1 MEQRYA
7 LIAPDLVVGP
17 QTDPLRN
24 LPVLACLLRQ
34 DLLDL
39 EGLVRGL
46 QNKDTHASST
56 PEPKRKTVQ
65 PAASCGS
72 ILIYARRP
80 QGIACGFLTAVRAA
94 YIPSCSRD
102 GFFFQVKK

>member
-80 QGIACGFLTAVRAA
+80 QGIACGFLTAVRVPRTYHLAHET
-94 YIPSCSRD
+94 D
-102 GFFFQVKK
+102 FF

>member
-1 MEQRYA
+1 MNISLHARSCLQPDGPNLVPQPVPSTVVDVWNRYA

-24 LPVLACLLRQ
+24 LPVLASLLRQ

-46 QNKDTHASST
+46 
-56 PEPKRKTVQ
+56 
-65 PAASCGS
+65 
-72 ILIYARRP
+72 
-80 QGIACGFLTAVRAA
+80 
-94 YIPSCSRD
+94 
-102 GFFFQVKK
+102 